1 VVLYNNRVGAGN
13 RDGVGYIDINC
24 SIVHVAHGMWA
35 WHRAIHINSGCREIK
50 CPNIRD
56 QINLVNVDLW
66 RGFPIYGGIRYSD
79 SVVGVP
85 VNADTVDRDG
95 VESGARVVDGILSR
109 HCKRIS

>member
-56 QINLVNVDLW
+56 QINLQE
-66 RGFPIYGGIRYSD
+66 D
-79 SVVGVP
+79 SSLQSAVHLEQSLAP
-85 VNADTVDRDG
+85 MHT
-95 VESGARVVDGILSR
+95 
-109 HCKRIS
+109 